1 MQETTD
7 EDLEMLSP
15 NLQDNILKLQMIF
28 SQIKKIEE
36 SFGLE
41 FNLFINKNFVH
52 SIYEW
57 SCGKDFRV
65 ITQFTESLEGA
76 IVRKILKVDRM
87 MTSIEDNL
95 DLIKRGSSRR
105 SGKFTNT
112 NVRSTITGMILTVPV
127 EVGNSV
133 IEANTFN
140 DGTTIAT
147 VANMDQMIFE
157 GKVDESDVGKVDE
170 SDVGKIR
177 TGMDLIL
184 RIGAIEDETFLATLE
199 RISP

>member
-7 EDLEMLSP
+7 EELEMLSP
-15 NLQDNILKLQMIF
+15 NLKDKILKLQMLF

-36 SFGLE
+36 GFGLE

-65 ITQFTESLEGA
+65 ITQFTDSMEGA

-95 DLIKRGSSRR
+95 DLIKDPSIRNKFIQAHALIRRDVVFSS
-105 SGKFTNT
+105 SLY
-112 NVRSTITGMILTVPV
+112 V
-127 EVGNSV
+127 
-133 IEANTFN
+133 
-140 DGTTIAT
+140 
-147 VANMDQMIFE
+147 
-157 GKVDESDVGKVDE
+157 
-170 SDVGKIR
+170 
-177 TGMDLIL
+177 DLI
-184 RIGAIEDETFLATLE
+184 
-199 RISP
+199 

>member
-1 MQETTD
+1 MLMQETTD
-7 EDLEMLSP
+7 EELEMLSP
-15 NLQDNILKLQMIF
+15 NLQDKILKLQMIF

-95 DLIKRGSSRR
+95 DLIKDPGIRNKFVQAHALIRRDVVFSS
-105 SGKFTNT
+105 SLY
-112 NVRSTITGMILTVPV
+112 V
-127 EVGNSV
+127 
-133 IEANTFN
+133 
-140 DGTTIAT
+140 
-147 VANMDQMIFE
+147 
-157 GKVDESDVGKVDE
+157 
-170 SDVGKIR
+170 
-177 TGMDLIL
+177 DLI
-184 RIGAIEDETFLATLE
+184 
-199 RISP
+199 